1 MRTIWKKMKDTK
13 QQFEHVIAIC
23 RDLYSKKLHDYGP
36 AWRILRPASVTD
48 QIFIKANRIRSIE
61 TKGVTLVD
69 EGIRSE
75 FIAIVN
81 YGIIGLIQLELGYAE
96 SADISIEEAL
106 ALYDKYVKE
115 ALELMLAKNHDYDEA
130 WRSMRISSYTDL
142 ILMKIYRTKQIE
154 SLSGNTL
161 VSEGIDAKNLKVKN
175 LHIIQ
180 EVIANISRFILAAA
194 FIFSGFV
201 KAVDPLGFQYKIQDY
216 LAAFG
221 MASWFPSFFPLLG
234 GIALS
239 AIEFSIGIFLFFG
252 VRRTVASTLALM
264 LMSFMTPLTLYLAIF
279 NPVSDC
285 GCFGDAWVLTNWETF
300 IKNVLL
306 LLAAI
311 GAFKGRK
318 MLVRFI
324 SQKMEWLVSLYTLF
338 FVFTLSFYCLDR
350 LPVLDFRPYK
360 VGKNIL
366 EGMTMPE
373 GAKPSVYESVF
384 ILEKN
389 GEKKEFT
396 LENYPDSTWTF
407 VDTHTVLKEKGYE
420 PAIHDFSMIELNTG
434 EDITEDVLTDM
445 GYTFLLVAHRIEEA
459 DDSNIDLINEVYDY
473 SVEHGY
479 KFYCLTSSPEEQI
492 ELWKDK
498 TGAEY
503 PFCQMDDITLKTM
516 IRSNPGLMLIKNG
529 TILNKWS
536 DEDIPDEYVLTDKLE
551 NLPLGQQKVGNDVHT
566 VGFVFLWFVIPLLLV
581 LGVDVLVVRRRERR
595 NTRKAAEAKKQKSEV
610 QNIVPKVGEEQ
621 KEEEPVT
628 DGSDD

>member
-1 MRTIWKKMKDTK
+1 M
-13 QQFEHVIAIC
+13 
-23 RDLYSKKLHDYGP
+23 
-36 AWRILRPASVTD
+36 
-48 QIFIKANRIRSIE
+48 
-61 TKGVTLVD
+61 
-69 EGIRSE
+69 
-75 FIAIVN
+75 
-81 YGIIGLIQLELGYAE
+81 
-96 SADISIEEAL
+96 
-106 ALYDKYVKE
+106 
-115 ALELMLAKNHDYDEA
+115 
-130 WRSMRISSYTDL
+130 
-142 ILMKIYRTKQIE
+142 
-154 SLSGNTL
+154 
-161 VSEGIDAKNLKVKN
+161 KVKN

-239 AIEFSIGIFLFFG
+239 AIEFLFGIFFFFG

-407 VDTHTVLKEKGYE
+407 VDTRTVLKEKGYE

-595 NTRKAAEAKKQKSEV
+595 NARKAAEAKKQKSEV

-621 KEEEPVT
+621 KEEEPVI